1 MTKFKYGGLEK
12 PGLYL
17 DETVTRMCAT
27 HRRLFGTLLLHLI
40 YEGQLDKAKKAVAYA
55 EKVIPTY
62 NVPMT
67 YMNGGADF
75 AEAYYRLGM
84 NKKAEE
90 TLDAMW
96 KTSAQYIRYYLSLP
110 QNRFM
115 SSQRD
120 CMYHLYIMQRFCE
133 IASPYNKTLA
143 DKMTGNLNQLIA
155 AYQGRGGSL
164 GGE

>member
-1 MTKFKYGGLEK
+1 MEK
-12 PGLYL
+12 LSAKSKL
-17 DETVTRMCAT
+17 
-27 HRRLFGTLLLHLI
+27 
-40 YEGQLDKAKKAVAYA
+40 GQH
-55 EKVIPTY
+55 
-62 NVPMT
+62 
-67 YMNGGADF
+67 F
-75 AEAYYRLGM
+75 AEAYYKLGM

-96 KTSAQYIRYYLSLP
+96 KTCAQYLRYYLSLP

-120 CMYHLYIMQRFCE
+120 CMYNLYIMQRFCE
-133 IASPYNKTLA
+133 IASPYNKPLA
-143 DKMTGNLNQLIA
+143 DKMTENLNQLIA